1 MTQHIQTAPRK
12 KGGEAALT
20 ADEVTHLGEMPWKDL
35 TGRLRWAEFYLVLH
49 RAEGV
54 WTHLYRVAP
63 GVRLELVLVR
73 TVEGDARA
81 ELREAFFA
89 PGL

>member
-1 MTQHIQTAPRK
+1 
-12 KGGEAALT
+12 
-20 ADEVTHLGEMPWKDL
+20 
-35 TGRLRWAEFYLVLH
+35 
-49 RAEGV
+49 
-54 WTHLYRVAP
+54 VAP

-89 PGL
+89 PGP